1 MPELRDESAH
11 VSVSGFD
18 SKLVQEVRPTITRN
32 FEPKSDLRLDSFS
45 DSLLPKI
52 SFRWKPEHEQTKM
65 HQMYLYIFTYLLTS
79 AWCRFN
85 LFRYLFLLP
94 LPSPVSPL
102 APPHRIPAK
111 PPFKLRPICLP
122 VDVVSLLL

>member
-18 SKLVQEVRPTITRN
+18 SKLVQEVRPTIARN

-65 HQMYLYIFTYLLTS
+65 HQMYLYIFTYLLT
-79 AWCRFN
+79 
-85 LFRYLFLLP
+85 YLLLLGVASTFSDICFYFHYP
-94 LPSPVSPL
+94 RPSHP
-102 APPHRIPAK
+102 
-111 PPFKLRPICLP
+111 
-122 VDVVSLLL
+122 SLLLIESQLNPPSNCAPFACQLM

>member
-18 SKLVQEVRPTITRN
+18 SKLVQEVRPTIARN

-65 HQMYLYIFTYLLTS
+65 HQMYLYIFTYLLTY
-79 AWCRFN
+79 F
-85 LFRYLFLLP
+85 
-94 LPSPVSPL
+94 
-102 APPHRIPAK
+102 
-111 PPFKLRPICLP
+111 CL
-122 VDVVSLLL
+122 VSLQPFQISVFTSITLARLTPRSSSSNPS